1 MFKMW
6 TFCVRSRKTYC
17 CWEGEF
23 FQLSKYLHTTWPK
36 YRVFFVRKVYKVND
50 LFKVEIIYYPVRNL
64 ILGYLPIIDLEKK
77 KSAPWQSEYGTIYV
91 VTQCSN
97 NWKVVQLLRVVIP
110 CTVRPKYSKL
120 HFLANFKSLCEL
132 N

>member
-1 MFKMW
+1 MW

-77 KSAPWQSEYGTIYV
+77 KSAPWHSEYGTICV

-120 HFLANFKSLCEL
+120 HFIENFKSLCEL

>member
-50 LFKVEIIYYPVRNL
+50 LFKVEIIYYPVWNL

-77 KSAPWQSEYGTIYV
+77 KSAPWHSEFGTIYV

-120 HFLANFKSLCEL
+120 HFLINFKSLC
-132 N
+132 

>member
-1 MFKMW
+1 MYEAEKLIAAGR
-6 TFCVRSRKTYC
+6 VS
-17 CWEGEF
+17 F
-23 FQLSKYLHTTWPK
+23 FNYLSKYLHTTSPK

-77 KSAPWQSEYGTIYV
+77 KSAPWHSEFGTIYV

-97 NWKVVQLLRVVIP
+97 N
-110 CTVRPKYSKL
+110 
-120 HFLANFKSLCEL
+120 
-132 N
+132 